1 VLKPAS
7 VTKLRLKFPK
17 RTIQDFIVKPVAI
30 FRHTPAEG
38 PGYFATYLEAHSIA
52 WKLVKIDAGE
62 AVPAS
67 AGEFSGLAFMGGP
80 MSVND
85 DLPWIP
91 GALQLI
97 RAAVEQQVPVL
108 GHCLGA
114 QLMSKAL
121 GGTVGPNPQKEIGW
135 GRVDVADNEQARA
148 WFGDTRGFLSFH
160 WHGET
165 FSIPP
170 GAICIASSPECDN
183 QAFVLDRH
191 LGMQCHVEMTPE
203 MIRNWCQ
210 SGTREIER
218 SVCATVQPVSE
229 IESHLQVRVAVLNGV
244 AARLY
249 ARWIEGLDC
258 R

>member
-1 VLKPAS
+1 MLKAAG
-7 VTKLRLKFPK
+7 VANLRLEFPQ

-30 FRHTPAEG
+30 FRHSPTEG
-38 PGYFATYLEAHSIA
+38 PGYFAAYLEAHSIE

-62 AVPAS
+62 AVPSS
-67 AGEFSGLAFMGGP
+67 AGEFSGLVFMGGP

-85 DLPWIP
+85 NLSWIP
-91 GALQLI
+91 GALRLI
-97 RAAVEQQVPVL
+97 RAAVEQQVPLL

-121 GGTVGPNPQKEIGW
+121 GGTVTASPRKEIGW
-135 GRVDVADNEQARA
+135 GRVDIAGSEQARA
-148 WFGDTRGFLSFH
+148 WFGDTRSFLAFH

-170 GAICIASSPECDN
+170 GAACIASSPHCDN

-203 MIRNWCQ
+203 MIRAWCE
-210 SGTREIER
+210 SGKEELARSASPTVQGAREIE
-218 SVCATVQPVSE
+218 A
-229 IESHLQVRVAVLNGV
+229 HLQPRVEVLRRV

-249 ARWIEGLDC
+249 ERWISGLKQ
-258 R
+258 